1 MFKTITEKIIVCSLA
16 GISIILVNE
25 DAIYRMGVFFMG
37 MVPSMLL
44 ASAAIYIA
52 TLAYKLSK

>member
-1 MFKTITEKIIVCSLA
+1 MFKTVTEKIIVGSLA
-16 GISIILVNE
+16 GISIIFVNE
-25 DAIYRMGVFFMG
+25 DAIYRIGIFFMG

-52 TLAYKLSK
+52 TLAYKLAK